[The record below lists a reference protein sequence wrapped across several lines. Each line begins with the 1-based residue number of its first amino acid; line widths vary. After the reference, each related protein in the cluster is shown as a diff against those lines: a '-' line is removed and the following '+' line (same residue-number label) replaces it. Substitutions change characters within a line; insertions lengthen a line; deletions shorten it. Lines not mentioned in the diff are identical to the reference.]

1 MIKPFLGEA
10 TIAKLRIFG
19 HDPKAWKSALLEE
32 IDADQLPA
40 HYGGSQRDPDGNPM
54 CLTKVIVFIFQYFIF
69 FVNDCIC
76 ICFRLVKISIG
87 GARFTKE
94 FKQNIST

>member
-69 FVNDCIC
+69 FREWLYLYLFPPRKDQHGWGEIN
-76 ICFRLVKISIG
+76 
-87 GARFTKE
+87 
-94 FKQNIST
+94 